1 MKTFNGKVVS
11 ISDSKTASVAIS
23 RSWKHPLYH
32 KIINRSQRFLC
43 HLDGITV
50 KAGDQVV
57 IQETR
62 PISKNK
68 HFKVV
73 EVLS

>member
-1 MKTFNGKVVS
+1 MKSFNGKVVS
-11 ISDSKTASVAIS
+11 VSNPKTVSVAVS

-32 KIINRSQRFLC
+32 KIINRSQRFQC
-43 HLDGITV
+43 HVEGFTL
-50 KAGDQVV
+50 KAGDEVV
-57 IQETR
+57 IQEAR